1 MQTAMSGKGV
11 LFFPTP
17 YPDEILYSV
26 LCRYWIRA
34 GRPSTLSVMEDFY
47 GASWDSSILMQRHL
61 RRIASLLPVSSGM
74 SAEFFLKNTTV
85 FPYFQPFL
93 TQKRADWYRRY
104 LSNSLSDGKS
114 YYSSLGMGQLRYPRT
129 NYLRFCA
136 ECWEED
142 VKNWG
147 EPYWRRL
154 HQLPGVMVCPVH
166 HKPLMETTITMRAAG
181 KSFYPAKERLIDQS
195 QACGVYSDR
204 MMEKLAL
211 IASDSDWLLQN
222 GMECGFYEQTRAKY
236 IQCARS
242 RGFCSLKGR
251 IRAKRLCA
259 AVQDHFGVELLDLL
273 DASVDNV
280 CLSWSE
286 RTFRSCSSCQHP
298 IYYILLTELMAGS
311 TQAFFKE
318 ECPEFFPFGHPPW
331 PCFNPVCPGYMRDV
345 IERYDT
351 NPHSFWIRAKFECP
365 ICGMEYRRRHAMNKK
380 AMSKEKQYAV
390 FPQIVDFGPFW
401 KDKFRECVVER
412 GLSLSETCRIMG
424 CTLETAKRY
433 AVKFG
438 FLNTEV
444 EPSDSTPS
452 PAMSGTEAKSRY
464 RRQWLELM
472 ERYPDAIRSELS
484 EMNLRCYE
492 WLLKN
497 DREWYNLHSPP
508 VKHGRSEY
516 GRDWAEKDR
525 QVLGQLQ
532 IAYERLIGG
541 DGKPR
546 RITKN
551 ALMTASASP
560 RIYGKDAL
568 NKMPETSAFLN
579 TVLESRESWWKRKII
594 WAVHELANEGRH
606 PTPNWVRLKACIS
619 REYFAELTPFIL
631 EQISKLWSE
640 S

>member
-1 MQTAMSGKGV
+1 MSGKGL
-11 LFFPTP
+11 LFFPSP

-34 GRPSTLSVMEDFY
+34 GRPSPRSVMEDFY
-47 GASWDSSILMQRHL
+47 GTRRDSNILMPRYL
-61 RRIASLLPVSSGM
+61 GRIASLLPVSSGM
-74 SAEFFLKNTTV
+74 SAEFFLQNATV

-93 TQKRADWYRRY
+93 TEKRADAYRGY
-104 LSNSLSDGKS
+104 LSNSLPDSKS
-114 YYSSLGMGQLRYPRT
+114 LYFSLGMGKLRYPRT

-136 ECWEED
+136 ECWKED
-142 VKNWG
+142 VKKHG

-195 QACGVYSDR
+195 QACGVYSDG

-222 GMECGFYEQTRAKY
+222 GMDCGSYEQTHAKY
-236 IQCARS
+236 VQYARS
-242 RGFCSLKGR
+242 RGFDSLTGR
-251 IRAKRLCA
+251 IRAQKIRN
-259 AVQDHFGVELLDLL
+259 AVQDSFGAELLGLL
-273 DASVDNV
+273 DASDKNV
-280 CLSWSE
+280 FPSWIK
-286 RTFRSCSSCQHP
+286 RIFRPSQSFQHP

-311 TQAFFKE
+311 TQAFFQE
-318 ECPEFFPFGHPPW
+318 ECPEFLPFGLPPW
-331 PCFNPVCPGYMRDV
+331 PCFNPVCPGYLRDV

-351 NPHSFWIRAKFECP
+351 NPKPPFMRARFECP
-365 ICGMEYRRRHAMNKK
+365 ICGMTYQRNC
-380 AMSKEKQYAV
+380 AMSKEEQYARR
-390 FPQIVDFGPFW
+390 PTIVDYGALW
-401 KDKFRECVVER
+401 KDKLRECFVER
-412 GLSLSETCRIMG
+412 GLNLYETYKIMRCG
-424 CTLETAKRY
+424 FYTAKHY
-433 AVKFG
+433 ALKFG
-438 FLNTEV
+438 FLTTEDAYFPTWKAK
-444 EPSDSTPS
+444 PSNSGST
-452 PAMSGTEAKSRY
+452 PAMSWTEARASY

-472 ERYPDAIRSELS
+472 ERYPDAIRSELI
-484 EMNLRCYE
+484 EMAPHCYH
-492 WLLKN
+492 WFC
-497 DREWYNLHSPP
+497 DHDFEWYNLHSPP
-508 VKHGRSEY
+508 AKY
-516 GRDWAEKDR
+516 GHFDWAEKDR
-525 QVLGQLQ
+525 KTLGQLQ
-532 IAYERLIGG
+532 TAYERLLNG

-551 ALMTASASP
+551 ALITESVPCS
-560 RIYGKDAL
+560 ISWEGAL
-568 NKMPETSAFLN
+568 KKMPETSAFLN